1 MTKKKDQEEGGEL
14 SLNKQISDEPQ
25 IDRGVELLLRRRRKP
40 NPEPKTFQINLDKM
54 ISCFKRE
61 FHLSCDIIFD
71 IKKQE

>member
-40 NPEPKTFQINLDKM
+40 NPEPKTFQINFDKM
-54 ISCFKRE
+54 ISCFKRKL
-61 FHLSCDIIFD
+61 HLSCDIIFD